1 MSSFED
7 AEAVAAAVIDEE
19 SSFYVRWSIWLLRNL
34 VYYTLRLS
42 FLGIKV
48 PLTVISYT
56 TLQLTVTFQTWQLLL
71 IFVVIFIGL
80 YILFRYRLLN
90 PYARLPKLSES
101 TGAPFDL
108 HPDTTEDKSLQNGY
122 PDDFMGVFLSSI
134 KVFGYMDKKVF
145 HELARYFILAQS

>member
-1 MSSFED
+1 MIDGD
-7 AEAVAAAVIDEE
+7 AATMAAEE
-19 SSFYVRWSIWLLRNL
+19 SSFYIRWSIWLIRNL
-34 VYYTLRLS
+34 VYYTVHLS

-56 TLQLTVTFQTWQLLL
+56 TLQLTLTFHTWQLLL
-71 IFVVIFIGL
+71 IFLFIVIGL

-90 PYARLPKLSES
+90 PYARLPKLSDS
-101 TGAPFDL
+101 TAAPFDL
-108 HPDTTEDKSLQNGY
+108 HPDTTEDKTSQNGY

-145 HELARYFILAQS
+145 HELARYVMALYE